1 MVRIPG
7 IKIFVDGSFQPG
19 RGAWAVST
27 PYPPEIMEELQGVTD
42 SEYGDL
48 YWSGSGK
55 EEFYSI
61 VHDAQTAGFAV
72 AFHAMGDRA
81 IGGVLDA
88 IEYAL
93 GNESNSKYRHQIQ
106 HTSYLRPR
114 LIDRCI
120 ELDTLHSVRGYF
132 NTHDQWVYPYYFN
145 ETYAWTAN
153 RYALPG
159 LDVHVYLETDFDWG
173 SLGNRLASRTIN
185 PFLQL
190 FGYVTRSTVAE
201 NGTIYRPE
209 EWLSRHKISVEQA
222 LKIMT
227 IEGAYSVFQEE
238 VLGTLEPG
246 KFADLIILPDS
257 PLKID
262 PDDLKDLEVLVTM
275 VGGEI
280 EYIKEG
286 FTLIEDQFST
296 LHTKSTSD
304 TQSNFLTSGFTIVLI
319 SAVIVL
325 STRKSKK
332 EE

>member
-1 MVRIPG
+1 M
-7 IKIFVDGSFQPG
+7 
-19 RGAWAVST
+19 
-27 PYPPEIMEELQGVTD
+27 
-42 SEYGDL
+42 
-48 YWSGSGK
+48 
-55 EEFYSI
+55 
-61 VHDAQTAGFAV
+61 
-72 AFHAMGDRA
+72 
-81 IGGVLDA
+81 
-88 IEYAL
+88 
-93 GNESNSKYRHQIQ
+93 
-106 HTSYLRPR
+106 
-114 LIDRCI
+114 
-120 ELDTLHSVRGYF
+120 
-132 NTHDQWVYPYYFN
+132 
-145 ETYAWTAN
+145 
-153 RYALPG
+153 
-159 LDVHVYLETDFDWG
+159 
-173 SLGNRLASRTIN
+173 ASRTIN

-209 EWLSRHKISVEQA
+209 EWLSKHQISVEQA

-257 PLKID
+257 PLKIH

-286 FTLIEDQFST
+286 FTLIEDQRST
-296 LHTKSTSD
+296 D
-304 TQSNFLTSGFTIVLI
+304 TQSNFLTTGFTIVLI

-325 STRKSKK
+325 STRRSKK